1 MGMRTKKFDCV
12 QMKNKIQKELMQEY
26 EAKKA
31 QFTSYVGFLN
41 STSDESK
48 DIRIFRDQV
57 AKAKAA
63 AKS

>member
-1 MGMRTKKFDCV
+1 MGKRIKKFDCV
-12 QMKNKIQKELMQEY
+12 QTKNKIQKELTQEY

-41 STSDESK
+41 TTSDESK
-48 DIRIFRDQV
+48 EICIFRDKV